1 MVATLYVFELTM
13 KAFYCPQMYP
23 SNLLCFQT
31 EALDQT
37 TYPPTPASNN
47 LSSQYDSFVS
57 FVTWHQKWTFTVLE
71 WTSAKYNFF
80 VTETWMSFI
89 SAYLVLCERIIVI
102 QIYQTLSYLT
112 DGSGKLT
119 LYFLCDLLTFI
130 TIIEH
135 NYRTSH
141 NHACDLYT
149 FIISTEQ
156 NDHI

>member
-13 KAFYCPQMYP
+13 KAFYCPQMYW
-23 SNLLCFQT
+23 SNLLCFQA

-47 LSSQYDSFVS
+47 LSSLYDPFVS
-57 FVTWHQKWTFTVLE
+57 FVTWHQVWTFTMLE
-71 WTSAKYNFF
+71 WTLAKYNCSLSQKLACP
-80 VTETWMSFI
+80 SFLHI
-89 SAYLVLCERIIVI
+89 LFYVKESVV
-102 QIYQTLSYLT
+102 QIYQTFSYLT
-112 DGSGKLT
+112 DGSGKLP

-135 NYRTSH
+135 NYRTSR